1 MDFSDLLGREML
13 VAWREAATFGDIV
26 ASVVHGLP
34 NECSVEIMI
43 TPGTSVNVDLISSAI
58 LGGGAGPF
66 QDHNALMADETPA

>member
-1 MDFSDLLGREML
+1 MLGQEML

-43 TPGTSVNVDLISSAI
+43 TPLANVASVNVDLISSAI
-58 LGGGAGPF
+58 LGGG
-66 QDHNALMADETPA
+66 QVLSKTITR